1 MLSVNFTMNKI
12 DNCKN
17 CNTQLMGVYCYKCG
31 QEAINLNVTF
41 FAFIKEFLS
50 NLISVDSK
58 LLLTFKNL
66 VMRAGFLSKEYFSG
80 KRAKYTLPSRIYLFA
95 SILTLIIVSL
105 FSQESTR
112 YMKFYGNNLG
122 FITATNEDG
131 TGSRTVMGINHEH
144 KNNSKKLWG
153 AIDSTPLE
161 INYISFIP
169 KVFFCLFPLFAFL
182 LKCFYWDKL
191 YVNHLIL
198 VLHNHSFLFIISSLI
213 YILNIILASFG
224 FSFLNFYTVLFI
236 LALYFIYIY
245 FSAIN
250 FYCQSYFKTFFKT
263 TLLSI
268 SYFFIFIFSN
278 VVIARLFFSFPT
290 IFK

>member
-1 MLSVNFTMNKI
+1 
-12 DNCKN
+12 
-17 CNTQLMGVYCYKCG
+17 MGVYCYDCG

-41 FAFIKEFLS
+41 LTFIKEFLS

-58 LLLTFKNL
+58 LLITFKNL
-66 VMRAGFLSKEYFSG
+66 LMRAGFLSKEYFNG
-80 KRAKYTLPSRIYLFA
+80 KRTKYTLPSRIYLFA
-95 SILTLIIVSL
+95 SILTLLIFSL

-122 FITATNEDG
+122 FIMATNEDG
-131 TGSRTVMGINHEH
+131 SGFRTVMGITHEH
-144 KNNSKKLWG
+144 MNNSKKLWG

-182 LKCFYWDKL
+182 LKCFYWNRL

-213 YILNIILASFG
+213 YIINIILASFG
-224 FSFLNFYTVLFI
+224 FSFLNIYTVVII
-236 LALYFIYIY
+236 LTLYFIYIY
-245 FSAIN
+245 FSALK
-250 FYCQSYFKTFFKT
+250 FYCQSYFKTFYKT

-278 VVIARLFFSFPT
+278 VVIAKLFFLFPT

>member
-1 MLSVNFTMNKI
+1 MNKI
-12 DNCKN
+12 DFCKN
-17 CNTQLMGVYCYKCG
+17 CNTQLMGVYCYDCG

-41 FAFIKEFLS
+41 LTFIKEFLS

-58 LLLTFKNL
+58 LLITFKNL
-66 VMRAGFLSKEYFSG
+66 LMRAGFLSKEYFNG
-80 KRAKYTLPSRIYLFA
+80 KRTKYTLPSRIYLFA
-95 SILTLIIVSL
+95 SILTLLIFSL

-112 YMKFYGNNLG
+112 YMKFYGNDLG
-122 FITATNEDG
+122 FIMATNEDG
-131 TGSRTVMGINHEH
+131 SGFRTVMGIRHEH
-144 KNNSKKLWG
+144 MNNSKKLWG

-182 LKCFYWDKL
+182 LKCFYWNRL

-213 YILNIILASFG
+213 YIIYIILASFG
-224 FSFLNFYTVLFI
+224 FSFLNIYTVVII
-236 LALYFIYIY
+236 LTLYFIYIY
-245 FSAIN
+245 FSALK
-250 FYCQSYFKTFFKT
+250 FYCQSYFKTFYKT

-278 VVIARLFFSFPT
+278 VVIAKLFFLFPT

>member
-1 MLSVNFTMNKI
+1 MNKI
-12 DNCKN
+12 DFCKN
-17 CNTQLMGVYCYKCG
+17 CNTQLMGVYCYDCG
-31 QEAINLNVTF
+31 QEEINLNVTF
-41 FAFIKEFLS
+41 LTFIKEFLS

-58 LLLTFKNL
+58 LLITFKNL
-66 VMRAGFLSKEYFSG
+66 LMRAGFLSKEYFNG
-80 KRAKYTLPSRIYLFA
+80 KRTKYTLPSRIYLFA
-95 SILTLIIVSL
+95 SILTLLIFSL

-112 YMKFYGNNLG
+112 YMKFYGNDLG
-122 FITATNEDG
+122 FIMATNEDG
-131 TGSRTVMGINHEH
+131 SGFRTVMGITHEH
-144 KNNSKKLWG
+144 MNNSKKLWG

-182 LKCFYWDKL
+182 LKCFYWNRL

-213 YILNIILASFG
+213 YIINIILASFG
-224 FSFLNFYTVLFI
+224 FSFLNIYTVLII
-236 LALYFIYIY
+236 LTLYFIYIY
-245 FSAIN
+245 FSALK
-250 FYCQSYFKTFFKT
+250 FYCQSYFKTFYKT

-278 VVIARLFFSFPT
+278 VVIAKMFFLFPT